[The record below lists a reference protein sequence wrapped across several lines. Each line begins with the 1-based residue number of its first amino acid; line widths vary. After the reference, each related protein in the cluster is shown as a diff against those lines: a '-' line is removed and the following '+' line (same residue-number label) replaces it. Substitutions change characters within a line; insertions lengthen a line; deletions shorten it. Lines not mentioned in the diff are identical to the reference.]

1 MTALHEE
8 RRPELSAE
16 RIDAARILV
25 KLLSDRSGRPLK
37 LSLSEMDKLNQV
49 INKKRVEAR
58 TTLEKAGQPVEEV
71 WIVLNGTLRTTSAS
85 RVLDVIDSP
94 AIVGDD
100 LALRNS
106 ESTYSVRAETA
117 VNAFTIDAQKFRELI
132 YEMPSLAA
140 AWLGELTLKLEYD
153 RIRMSYLLSGD
164 LTSQLAG
171 LLLHRQKGS
180 QVFLTQATLASL
192 LNVHR
197 ASVSRALHFLERHN
211 AIEIGYGSVAIKD
224 EAKLR
229 KIAKSG

>member
-1 MTALHEE
+1 
-8 RRPELSAE
+8 
-16 RIDAARILV
+16 
-25 KLLSDRSGRPLK
+25 
-37 LSLSEMDKLNQV
+37 MDKLNQV

-94 AIVGDD
+94 AIIGDD
-100 LALRNS
+100 LALRNGD
-106 ESTYSVRAETA
+106 STYSVRAETA

-171 LLLHRQKGS
+171 LLLHRQKGA

>member
-25 KLLSDRSGRPLK
+25 KLLSDRSGHPLK